1 MPVCAM
7 PNSDGFL
14 AVVPELEVTSCS
26 GYVMVSAEEYDF
38 VMAYTQITSSEMA
51 TYFAGGFALVFV
63 FGFLQ
68 TYGIKAALKVIR
80 LI

>member
-1 MPVCAM
+1 MPVCAL
-7 PNSDGFL
+7 PNADGFL
-14 AVVPELEVTSCS
+14 AVVPELDVTDCA
-26 GYVMVSAEEYDF
+26 GYVMMSASDYQYF
-38 VMAYTQITSSEMA
+38 MAYTQITATEIA

-68 TYGIKAALKVIR
+68 TYAIKAALRVIR

>member
-1 MPVCAM
+1 MPVCAI
-7 PNSDGFL
+7 PNADGFI
-14 AVVPELEVTSCS
+14 AAVPELEVSTCS
-26 GYVMVSAEEYDF
+26 GFVMMSADEYQY
-38 VMAYTQITSSEMA
+38 VMAYTQITSTEMA

-68 TYGIKAALKVIR
+68 TYAVKAALRVIR

>member
-14 AVVPELEVTSCS
+14 AVVTELEVTSCS
-26 GYVMVSAEEYDF
+26 GYVMMSSEEYDF